1 LNVNTEVTVDEDPE
15 QELRSRVRRLALDWH
30 AETHE
35 QFREATAET
44 IIEMLRASTAVL
56 DEAHLDQHRWVEVA
70 RQSGMSWTEI
80 SGAVG
85 MSKQG
90 VAQKFDRAKLKGEHP
105 MSSSKNQEII
115 RFGATLL
122 NEVKMLE
129 VEGRNGL
136 ELQRLAPL
144 SLIFTRS
151 PLQWEYKRV
160 SGLSIEEF
168 RASLS
173 PDGWTHVASYTPFYY
188 FKRPLDRQE
197 TSAR

>member
-1 LNVNTEVTVDEDPE
+1 MDEDPE

-35 QFREATAET
+35 QFRDATVET
-44 IIEMLRASTAVL
+44 ITEMLRASTAVL
-56 DEAHLDQHRWVEVA
+56 DEARLDQQRWVEVA
-70 RQSGMSWTEI
+70 RQSGMSWTEV
-80 SGAVG
+80 GAAVG
-85 MSKQG
+85 LSKQG
-90 VAQKFDRAKLKGEHP
+90 VAQKFDRAKLKGVHP
-105 MSSSKNQEII
+105 ETNSKNQEII

-129 VEGRNGL
+129 AEGRNGL

-144 SLIFTRS
+144 SLIFRRS
-151 PLQWEYKRV
+151 PHQWEYKRV

-168 RASLS
+168 KASLS
-173 PDGWTHVASYTPFYY
+173 PNGWTHVASHTPFYY
-188 FKRPLDRQE
+188 FKRPLNPQE

>member
-1 LNVNTEVTVDEDPE
+1 
-15 QELRSRVRRLALDWH
+15 VRRLALEWH

-44 IIEMLRASTAVL
+44 ITEMLRASTAVL
-56 DEAHLDQHRWVEVA
+56 DEARLDQHRWVEVA
-70 RQSGMSWTEI
+70 RQSGLSWTEI
-80 SGAVG
+80 GGAVG
-85 MSKQG
+85 LSKQG
-90 VAQKFDRAKLKGEHP
+90 VAQKFDRAKLKSEQP
-105 MSSSKNQEII
+105 ESSSKNQEII

-151 PLQWEYKRV
+151 THQWEYKRV

-168 RASLS
+168 KASLS
-173 PDGWTHVASYTPFYY
+173 PAGWTHVASNTPFYY
-188 FKRPLDRQE
+188 FKRPLNRE
-197 TSAR
+197 E